1 MKVTSERKENCQ
13 VRVTVELDAAEA
25 EDKLRQT
32 AQRLSRR
39 YTVPGYR
46 KGKAPYA
53 AVLRTFGRELLQEQA
68 LEEFG
73 QELYD
78 QALKQVEYEPYAPG
92 ELEKVEWDPFR
103 LEILLPIMPEVDLGD
118 YRSVRATPEPKP
130 VADDAVDRYLEELR
144 QQHTQW
150 VPVERPAALGD
161 HVVVDIE
168 GRAGDQVVLSN
179 QGREL
184 TLDAASPYPLPGF
197 HEQVAG
203 MSPGE
208 DKQFT
213 LTYPDDDPRKDM
225 AGREATLT
233 VKLLTINEPDVP
245 ALDDELAQTV
255 GDYSTLADLRAAAH
269 KNLEEEARLAAEAEL
284 PDKALDA
291 MIAAATK
298 IEYPPQAVEKELDS
312 MLEDMEQNLSTRGIK
327 LDTFL
332 GMIKK
337 TRDAYRQELRPAAE
351 ERLRHVLALG
361 EAIKREGLKVEEAEV
376 EAKAQQLK
384 AQEEFQSEEMQKL
397 LDGPAARAGLA
408 NDLLLTKIRDR
419 IAEIARGEA
428 PPLEA
433 AAEAPGDGEA
443 LAEAE
448 RLGEAEVLADA
459 KVLAEGEALVDDEA
473 LAAAEALAES
483 QAEAEAPGNT
493 LQTPEP

>member
-255 GDYSTLADLRAAAH
+255 GDYNTLADLRAAAH

-327 LDTFL
+327 LDAFL

-433 AAEAPGDGEA
+433 AAEAPGD
-443 LAEAE
+443 AEAV
-448 RLGEAEVLADA
+448 GGA
-459 KVLAEGEALVDDEA
+459 KALAEGEALVDDEA
-473 LAAAEALAES
+473 LAAS
-483 QAEAEAPGNT
+483 QAEAESPGNT
-493 LQTPEP
+493 LQTPGP

>member
-1 MKVTSERKENCQ
+1 MKVTSERQENCQ
-13 VRVTVELDAAEA
+13 VRVTVELDAAEV
-25 EDKLRQT
+25 ENKLRQT

-78 QALKQVEYEPYAPG
+78 QALAGIEYKPYTAG

-103 LEILLPIMPEVDLGD
+103 LEILVPIMPEIDLGD
-118 YRSVRATPEPKP
+118 YRAVRATPEPKP
-130 VADDAVDRYLEELR
+130 VADDAVDQYVEDLR
-144 QQHTQW
+144 RQHTQW
-150 VPVERPAALGD
+150 IPVERPAVLGD

-168 GRAGDQVVLSN
+168 GRAGDEVILSN
-179 QGREL
+179 QGREM
-184 TLDAASPYPLPGF
+184 TIDTASRYPLPGF
-197 HEQVAG
+197 HEQIVG
-203 MSPGE
+203 MAPGE
-208 DKQFT
+208 EKQFA
-213 LTYPDDDPRKDM
+213 LAYPDNDPRKDL
-225 AGREATLT
+225 AGHEATFT
-233 VKLLTINEPDVP
+233 VKLLAVNEPDVP
-245 ALDDELAQTV
+245 PLDDELAQMV

-269 KNLEEEARLAAEAEL
+269 KNLEEEALQAAEAEL

-298 IEYPPQAVEKELDS
+298 IEYPPQAVDKEIDS
-312 MLEDMEQNLSTRGIK
+312 MLEEMEENLSSSGIK

-337 TRDAYRQELRPAAE
+337 TREAYRQELRPAAE
-351 ERLRHVLALG
+351 ARLKHVLALG
-361 EAIKREGLKVEEAEV
+361 EAIKREGVKVEEAEI
-376 EAKAQQLK
+376 EAKVQELK

-408 NDLLLTKIRDR
+408 NDLLLTKIRER
-419 IAEIARGEA
+419 IAQIARGEA
-428 PPLEA
+428 LPLEVV
-433 AAEAPGDGEA
+433 AETP
-443 LAEAE
+443 AEAE
-448 RLGEAEVLADA
+448 PAET
-459 KVLAEGEALVDDEA
+459 AEPSGD
-473 LAAAEALAES
+473 
-483 QAEAEAPGNT
+483 T

>member
-1 MKVTSERKENCQ
+1 MRVTSERQENCQ
-13 VRVTVELDAAEA
+13 VRVTVELDAVEV

-53 AVLRTFGRELLQEQA
+53 AVLRTFGRELLQQEA

-78 QALKQVEYEPYAPG
+78 QALKEVEYEPYAPG

-130 VADDAVDRYLEELR
+130 VADDAVDHYLEELQ

-150 VPVERPAALGD
+150 IPVERPAVLGD

-168 GRAGDQVVLSN
+168 GRAGDQVVLGN

-197 HEQVAG
+197 HEQVVG

-208 DKQFT
+208 EKQFT
-213 LTYPDDDPRKDM
+213 LTYPDDEPRKDL
-225 AGREATLT
+225 AGREATFT

-255 GDYSTLADLRAAAH
+255 GDYGTLADLRAAAH
-269 KNLEEEARLAAEAEL
+269 TNLEEEARLAAEAEL

-298 IEYPPQAVEKELDS
+298 IEFPPQAVDKELDS

-351 ERLRHVLALG
+351 ERLRHVLALA

-376 EAKAQQLK
+376 EAKVQELK

-397 LDGPAARAGLA
+397 LDNPATRASLA
-408 NDLLLTKIRDR
+408 NDQLLTRIRER
-419 IAEIARGEA
+419 IAQIAKGEA
-428 PPLEA
+428 PPLET
-433 AAEAPGDGEA
+433 AAEAP
-443 LAEAE
+443 
-448 RLGEAEVLADA
+448 AD
-459 KVLAEGEALVDDEA
+459 VDV
-473 LAAAEALAES
+473 
-483 QAEAEAPGNT
+483 EAPAETVPVETAEPSGGT
-493 LQTPEP
+493 LQTAEP

>member
-1 MKVTSERKENCQ
+1 MKVASERQEKCQ
-13 VRVTVELDAAEA
+13 VRVTVELDAAEV
-25 EDKLRQT
+25 ENKLRQT

-46 KGKAPYA
+46 KGKAPYG

-78 QALKQVEYEPYAPG
+78 QALKEVEYEPYAPG

-103 LEILLPIMPEVDLGD
+103 MEILLPIMPEVDLGD

-130 VADDAVDRYLEELR
+130 VADDAVDHYLEEL
-144 QQHTQW
+144 QQKHTQW
-150 VPVERPAALGD
+150 IPVERPAALGD

-168 GRAGDQVVLSN
+168 GRAGDQVVLGN

-184 TLDAASPYPLPGF
+184 TLDATSPYPLPGF
-197 HEQVAG
+197 HEQVIG

-208 DKQFT
+208 EKRFT
-213 LTYPDDDPRKDM
+213 LTYPDDEPRKDL
-225 AGREATLT
+225 AGREATFT
-233 VKLLTINEPDVP
+233 VKLVTIKEPDVP
-245 ALDDELAQTV
+245 ALDDELAQMV
-255 GDYSTLADLRAAAH
+255 GDYTTLADLRVAAH
-269 KNLEEEARLAAEAEL
+269 NNLEEEARQAAEAEL
-284 PDKALDA
+284 PDKTLDA

-312 MLEDMEQNLSTRGIK
+312 MLEDMEQNLSSRGMK

-337 TRDAYRQELRPAAE
+337 TREAYRQELRPSAE
-351 ERLRHVLALG
+351 ERLRHVLALA
-361 EAIKREGLKVEEAEV
+361 EAIKREGVKVEEAEV
-376 EAKAQQLK
+376 ETKVQELK
-384 AQEEFQSEEMQKL
+384 AQEEFQSDEMQKL
-397 LDGPAARAGLA
+397 LDNTAMRASLA
-408 NDLLLTKIRDR
+408 NDLLLTKIRTR
-419 IAEIARGEA
+419 IAQIAKGEA

-433 AAEAPGDGEA
+433 DAEAP
-443 LAEAE
+443 
-448 RLGEAEVLADA
+448 ADA
-459 KVLAEGEALVDDEA
+459 GPVETAEPSGDA
-473 LAAAEALAES
+473 
-483 QAEAEAPGNT
+483 

>member
-1 MKVTSERKENCQ
+1 MKTTSERQENCQ
-13 VRVTVELDAAEA
+13 VRVTVELDAAEV
-25 EDKLRQT
+25 ENKLRQT
-32 AQRLSRR
+32 AQKLSRR

-73 QELYD
+73 QEIYD
-78 QALKQVEYEPYAPG
+78 QALKGIEYEPYTAG

-103 LEILLPIMPEVDLGD
+103 LEILVPIMPEVDLGD

-130 VADDAVDRYLEELR
+130 VTDDAVDHYLEDLR
-144 QQHTQW
+144 QQNTQW
-150 VPVERPAALGD
+150 IPVERPAAPGD

-184 TLDAASPYPLPGF
+184 TLDTASRYPLPGF

-208 DKQFT
+208 EKRFT
-213 LTYPDDDPRKDM
+213 LTYPDDDPRKDL
-225 AGREATLT
+225 AGQEATFT
-233 VKLLTINEPDVP
+233 VKLVAINEPDVP
-245 ALDDELAQTV
+245 PLDDELAQMV
-255 GDYSTLADLRAAAH
+255 GDYGTLADLRAAAH
-269 KNLEEEARLAAEAEL
+269 KNLEEEARQAAEAEL

-298 IEYPPQAVEKELDS
+298 IEYPPQAVDKEVDAL
-312 MLEDMEQNLSTRGIK
+312 LEDMEQNLSTRGIK

-332 GMIKK
+332 GMMKK
-337 TRDAYRQELRPAAE
+337 TREAYRQELRPAAE
-351 ERLRHVLALG
+351 ERLRHVLALA

-376 EAKAQQLK
+376 EARVQEMKAD
-384 AQEEFQSEEMQKL
+384 EEFQSEEIQKL
-397 LDGPAARAGLA
+397 LDGPATRAGLA
-408 NDLLLTKIRDR
+408 NDLLMAKIRER
-419 IAEIARGEA
+419 IAQIAKGEA

-433 AAEAPGDGEA
+433 AAESPADVEPVETAEPSGE
-443 LAEAE
+443 
-448 RLGEAEVLADA
+448 
-459 KVLAEGEALVDDEA
+459 
-473 LAAAEALAES
+473 
-483 QAEAEAPGNT
+483 T

>member
-1 MKVTSERKENCQ
+1 MKVTSERQENCQ

-25 EDKLRQT
+25 ENKLRQT

-53 AVLRTFGRELLQEQA
+53 AVLRAFGRELLQEQA

-78 QALKQVEYEPYAPG
+78 QALKEVEYKPYAPG

-118 YRSVRATPEPKP
+118 YRAVRATPEPKP
-130 VADDAVDRYLEELR
+130 VADDAVDHYLEELR

-150 VPVERPAALGD
+150 IPVERPADLGD

-168 GRAGDQVVLSN
+168 GRAGDQVVLGN

-184 TLDAASPYPLPGF
+184 ILDATSPYPLPGF
-197 HEQVAG
+197 HEQIVG

-208 DKQFT
+208 EKQFT
-213 LTYPDDDPRKDM
+213 LTYPDNEPRKDL
-225 AGREATLT
+225 AGREATFT
-233 VKLLTINEPDVP
+233 VKLVAINEPDVP

-298 IEYPPQAVEKELDS
+298 IEFPPQAVDKELDS

-361 EAIKREGLKVEEAEV
+361 EAIKQEGLKVEETEV
-376 EAKAQQLK
+376 EAKVQEMK

-408 NDLLLTKIRDR
+408 NDLLLTKIRER
-419 IAEIARGEA
+419 IALIAKGEA
-428 PPLEA
+428 PPLEV
-433 AAEAPGDGEA
+433 AAEAPGGAEELAEVEAPADADARATA
-443 LAEAE
+443 LA
-448 RLGEAEVLADA
+448 V
-459 KVLAEGEALVDDEA
+459 
-473 LAAAEALAES
+473 AES
-483 QAEAEAPGNT
+483 RAESEPAAPAEPSGNT

>member
-1 MKVTSERKENCQ
+1 MKVTSERQENCQ
-13 VRVTVELDAAEA
+13 VRVTVELDAVEV
-25 EDKLRQT
+25 ENKLRQT

-39 YTVPGYR
+39 YIVPGYR

-73 QELYD
+73 QEWYD
-78 QALKQVEYEPYAPG
+78 EALKGIEYEPYTAG

-103 LEILLPIMPEVDLGD
+103 LEILVPIKPEVDLGD

-130 VADDAVDRYLEELR
+130 VADDAVDHYLEDLQR
-144 QQHTQW
+144 QHTQW
-150 VPVERPAALGD
+150 IPVERPAALGD
-161 HVVVDIE
+161 HVIVDIE
-168 GRAGDQVVLSN
+168 GRVDDQVVLGN

-184 TLDAASPYPLPGF
+184 TLDAASIYPLPGF

-208 DKQFT
+208 EKQFT
-213 LTYPDDDPRKDM
+213 LRYPSDDPRKDL
-225 AGREATLT
+225 AGREGNFT
-233 VKLLTINEPDVP
+233 VKLVAVNEPDVP
-245 ALDDELAQTV
+245 PLDDELAQMV
-255 GDYSTLADLRAAAH
+255 GDYSTLADLRAAAQ
-269 KNLEEEARLAAEAEL
+269 KNLEEEARQAAEAEL

-312 MLEDMEQNLSTRGIK
+312 MLEDMEQNLSTRGMK

-337 TRDAYRQELRPAAE
+337 TRETYRQELRPAAE
-351 ERLRHVLALG
+351 ERLKRVLALG
-361 EAIKREGLKVEEAEV
+361 EAIKREGLTVEEADV
-376 EAKAQQLK
+376 EARVQDLK

-397 LDGPAARAGLA
+397 LDNPAMRPGLA
-408 NDLLLTKIRDR
+408 NDLLMAKIRER
-419 IAEIARGEA
+419 IAQIAKGEA
-428 PPLEA
+428 PPLEIA
-433 AAEAPGDGEA
+433 VEAPPDVEA
-443 LAEAE
+443 PAAVESPAEAE
-448 RLGEAEVLADA
+448 PVETAEP
-459 KVLAEGEALVDDEA
+459 
-473 LAAAEALAES
+473 S
-483 QAEAEAPGNT
+483 GNT